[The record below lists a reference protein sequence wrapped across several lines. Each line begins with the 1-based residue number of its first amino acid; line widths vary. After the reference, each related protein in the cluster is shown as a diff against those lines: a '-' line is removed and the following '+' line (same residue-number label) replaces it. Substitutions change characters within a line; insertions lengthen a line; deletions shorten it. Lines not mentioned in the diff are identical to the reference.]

1 MMVGLILFVVGAQLA
16 PQQAADPDLRAA
28 ISAYD
33 ALEFK
38 DAVPLLNRALG
49 RTELAPADRRAALAY
64 LGRVEAVLQ
73 HEEAAV
79 DAFSRL
85 LVVDPTFAVAEI
97 ESPLIRAAFAKAK
110 VRYEAVSGT
119 STAGIGG
126 TGNDGTTGAI
136 DATSEPLPLESL
148 EPPRWY
154 QRPVWLVA
162 LGGAALLLTTILIV
176 SSDDGSAPRDP
187 ALPNGT
193 LGRWELP

>member
-1 MMVGLILFVVGAQLA
+1 MVGLLLFVVGAQLA

-28 ISAYD
+28 ITAYD

-38 DAVPLLNRALG
+38 DAVPLLHRALG

-110 VRYEAVSGT
+110 ARYEAVSGT
-119 STAGIGG
+119 SATGPGGAGSGSATGSIG
-126 TGNDGTTGAI
+126 
-136 DATSEPLPLESL
+136 ATSEPLPLESL
-148 EPPRWY
+148 EAPRWY

-162 LGGAALLLTTILIV
+162 LGGAALLLTTVLIV
-176 SSDDGSAPRDP
+176 SSGNDSGPRDP